1 MSAGAGEQN
10 HSRLARL
17 LDLLDFL
24 GQAPGQSRRECVAAI
39 GTIQGE
45 PVDGTIRLG
54 NQLGHGSLW
63 GTGMLVP
70 SCYPASEFRVLLY
83 EEARVHTS
91 APRSEERRVG
101 KECRSRWS
109 RDH

>member
-10 HSRLARL
+10 HSRLSGF

-24 GQAPGQSRRECVAAI
+24 SQAPGQSRRERVAAI
-39 GTIQGE
+39 GAIQGE

-70 SCYPASEFRVLLY
+70 SATRRANSEYYYTKKLEFTPRLPQPVISLGFPA
-83 EEARVHTS
+83 
-91 APRSEERRVG
+91 
-101 KECRSRWS
+101 
-109 RDH
+109 